1 MCMVSM
7 IGDDFTS
14 RFPIQYP
21 NINTQQHLPKIDYK
35 LVPAEEWDALKAEV
49 AELKELLLAA
59 KKYDEATGQKD
70 CEMEEKIELLRK
82 IGDALGISLEE
93 VFKDE

>member
-1 MCMVSM
+1 M
-7 IGDDFTS
+7 
-14 RFPIQYP
+14 
-21 NINTQQHLPKIDYK
+21 
-35 LVPAEEWDALKAEV
+35 KAEV

-82 IGDALGISLEE
+82 IGDALGISLDE